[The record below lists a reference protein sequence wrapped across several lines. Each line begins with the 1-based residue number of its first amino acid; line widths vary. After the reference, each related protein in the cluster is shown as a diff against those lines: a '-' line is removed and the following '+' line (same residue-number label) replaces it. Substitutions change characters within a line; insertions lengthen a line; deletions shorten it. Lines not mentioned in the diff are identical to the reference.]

1 MSPVARPFDW
11 SCRPEKAWSSL
22 PGLQLIWARV
32 QPSINF
38 EPDAYQLECT
48 AKILNG
54 CDIFC
59 ISMTGDGKSALIYM
73 PVLVREGTITLVVS
87 PTNFLESD
95 MVANLE
101 KRGIPVLAI
110 NSETLAAAK
119 LSMPV
124 RDLWEEA
131 RTGRHHVILI
141 GPETMQTSQYNSF
154 ILDQC
159 SCTVRAIHC
168 G

>member
-1 MSPVARPFDW
+1 
-11 SCRPEKAWSSL
+11 
-22 PGLQLIWARV
+22 
-32 QPSINF
+32 F
-38 EPDAYQLECT
+38 EPDTYQLECT

-59 ISMTGDGKSALIYM
+59 ISATGNGKSALIYM
-73 PVLVREGTITLVVS
+73 PVLVHKGTITLVMS

-101 KRGIPVLAI
+101 KEGIPALAI

-131 RTGRHHVILI
+131 RTGQHHVILI

-154 ILDQC
+154 ILNTNVHARLWQLTVDKVHLVDEWGVDFRTPYQDI
-159 SCTVRAIHC
+159 SHKNHIGKLHCTK
-168 G
+168 